1 MTDHDLND
9 ELNPQHELA
18 SAYLDGVASQAERAL
33 VEASPELLT
42 LVASFTTVRAQV
54 ADVPPAADATREAAF
69 VAAFAE
75 FGEPA
80 LVPTPVGADIIPL
93 SAKRRWARPVLS
105 VAAAVL
111 LVGAVGVAAK
121 GALSGDDSDSSSA
134 NMDSSA
140 KVASPEAASESQ
152 MTTDTMAA
160 MTPATIGYIGGSA
173 EAALVIDTPEQL
185 QALAL
190 TAMANTAVTT
200 AGLPSTTAEAS
211 EDTPNDDNGP
221 PSTPAEFTSSMGDAL
236 GCLTPQQEFLA
247 DIQYQGIFAIAA
259 HDTVTG
265 MISAIADDCTVLAVV
280 GP

>member
-1 MTDHDLND
+1 MTDPDLTD

-42 LVASFTTVRAQV
+42 LVAFFATVRARV
-54 ADVPPAADATREAAF
+54 ADVPLAADATREAAF

-80 LVPTPVGADIIPL
+80 LVPTPAGAEIIPL

-190 TAMANTAVTT
+190 TAMANA
-200 AGLPSTTAEAS
+200 
-211 EDTPNDDNGP
+211 DTLP
-221 PSTPAEFTSSMGDAL
+221 PSTPTELTSSMGDAL
-236 GCLTPQQEFLA
+236 GCLNPQQEFLA
-247 DIQYQGIFAIAA
+247 DIQYQGTFAIAA